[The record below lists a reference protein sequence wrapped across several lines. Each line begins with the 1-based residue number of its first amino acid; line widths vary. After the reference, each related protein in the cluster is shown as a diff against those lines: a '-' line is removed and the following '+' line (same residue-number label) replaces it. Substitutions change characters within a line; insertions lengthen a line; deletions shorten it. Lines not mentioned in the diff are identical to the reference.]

1 VRRTAASA
9 ALAGSAGA
17 AALCALVLHL
27 NPEVPFA
34 REVPALLTSLFVP
47 WAAGLTLLLGLAAA
61 AGHAA
66 RWWPR
71 PAPPVVPRRPY
82 FVVLSCLTLSAVAVV
97 YWQNLLAYGS
107 AIPVASVR
115 GLAAAALAV
124 TVAAVV
130 LFAVGLDAM
139 LFPRHGRPAAAPV
152 AILACGLAV
161 AVPLALR
168 PPPAAPPSP
177 VRVKLDAERPSRR
190 VVVVG
195 IDGLSPSDV
204 VARDPAAAR
213 VPALARLA
221 RRGATATLATVRPT
235 EGPPVWTTLMT
246 GRLPRDHGIRSA
258 STYRLLLSSTEWP
271 LMPRGVA
278 IGLLERV
285 RLAARLPV
293 TSGARRRRALWNV
306 LDAFGAPSGLVRVW
320 GTHPPETVKGFV
332 LSPFFHATRRD
343 PARSAGT
350 LHPSDLVDEVRARAV
365 SAADV
370 DPALL
375 RELASPAEKSDAP
388 LADPRVRRL
397 AEESL
402 APDLTYERAADV
414 LRQAYDPT
422 LLVVTLHGYDLAGH
436 AFFRYAHPE
445 AFGNVSLDDQRRYG
459 RVLAGYAGFLAR
471 WVSEIDRGR
480 RPGDVLLVVS
490 GHGLEPTPL
499 WRRLFAVLTGAET
512 DAASHAGAPPGVLL
526 AVGDGIQPGATVPG
540 ASVVDVAPTIL
551 YLLGLPVARDMEGRV
566 LAEMFTPGFADENPV
581 TYIPSYE
588 SLAVAPAAPAVP
600 VESLPPLPE
609 ERP

>member
-9 ALAGSAGA
+9 ALAASAGA
-17 AALCALVLHL
+17 VALCTLVLHL
-27 NPEVPFA
+27 NPEVSFA
-34 REVPALLTSLFVP
+34 REALPLLVCLFIP
-47 WAAGLTLLLGLAAA
+47 WAAGLAVLLVVVAA
-61 AGHAA
+61 AGRAL

-71 PAPPVVPRRPY
+71 PVPPVVHRRPF
-82 FVVLSCLTLSAVAVV
+82 FVVLSCLTLTAVAAV
-97 YWQNLLAYGS
+97 YWLNALAYGS
-107 AIPVASVR
+107 AVPAASLRALAESAVV
-115 GLAAAALAV
+115 LTAAAAVLLAV
-124 TVAAVV
+124 GV
-130 LFAVGLDAM
+130 DAM
-139 LFPRHGRPAAAPV
+139 LFPRHGRSLAAPI

-161 AVPLALR
+161 AGPLALR
-168 PPPAAPPSP
+168 PPSAAPVEPA
-177 VRVKLDAERPSRR
+177 RVKLDADRPARR

-195 IDGLSPSDV
+195 IDGLSPADLEG
-204 VARDPAAAR
+204 DPASAR
-213 VPALARLA
+213 VPSLARLA

-235 EGPPVWTTLMT
+235 EGAPVWTTLMT

-258 STYRLLLSSTEWP
+258 STYRLRLSATEWP

-278 IGLLERV
+278 MGLLERAS
-285 RLAARLPV
+285 LATRLPV

-343 PARSAGT
+343 PVQSAGT

-365 SAADV
+365 GAADI

-375 RELASPAEKSDAP
+375 RELASPAGPADAP
-388 LADPRVRRL
+388 LADPLVRRL

-402 APDLTYERAADV
+402 APDLTYQRAADV
-414 LRQAYDPT
+414 LRQAYDPS
-422 LLVVTLHGYDLAGH
+422 LLVVTFQGYDLAGH

-445 AFGNVSLDDQRRYG
+445 AFGNVSADDQRRYG
-459 RVLAGYAGFLAR
+459 RVLSGYAGLLGR
-471 WVSEIDRGR
+471 WVADIDRGH

-490 GHGLEPTPL
+490 AHGFEPTPL
-499 WRRLFAVLTGAET
+499 WRRLVSALTGAET
-512 DAASHAGAPPGVLL
+512 DAASHAGAPPGVLV
-526 AVGDGIQPGATVPG
+526 AVGDGIQPGATVRG

-566 LAEMFTPGFADENPV
+566 LAEIVTPEFADENPL
-581 TYIPSYE
+581 TFIPSYE
-588 SLAVAPAAPAVP
+588 SLAVAKAAPAVP
-600 VESLPPLPE
+600 AENLPPLPE

>member
-17 AALCALVLHL
+17 AALCTLVLHL

-34 REVPALLTSLFVP
+34 REAPALAASLFVP
-47 WAAGLTLLLGLAAA
+47 WAAGLTVLLGLVAA
-61 AGHAA
+61 AGRAA

-71 PAPPVVPRRPY
+71 PVPPVVHRRP
-82 FVVLSCLTLSAVAVV
+82 FLVVLSCLTLSAVAVV

-107 AIPVASVR
+107 AIPAASVR
-115 GLAAAALAV
+115 ALAAAAVAV
-124 TVAAVV
+124 TAAAVV
-130 LFAVGLDAM
+130 LLAVGLDAM
-139 LFPRHGRPAAAPV
+139 LFPRHDRPAAAPI

-168 PPPAAPPSP
+168 PAPAAPPAP

-195 IDGLSPSDV
+195 IDGLSPADV
-204 VARDPAAAR
+204 AGDPASAR
-213 VPALARLA
+213 VPVLAGLA
-221 RRGATATLATVRPT
+221 RRGAIATLATVRPT

-246 GRLPRDHGIRSA
+246 GRLPRDHGIRSG
-258 STYRLLLSSTEWP
+258 STYRLLLSPTEWP
-271 LMPRGVA
+271 LMPRGAA

-285 RLAARLPV
+285 GLATRLPV

-332 LSPFFHATRRD
+332 LSPFFHATWRD

-375 RELASPAEKSDAP
+375 RELGSPAEKAVSP
-388 LADPRVRRL
+388 LDDPLVRRL

-422 LLVVTLHGYDLAGH
+422 LLVVAFQGYDLAGH
-436 AFFRYAHPE
+436 VFFRYAHPE
-445 AFGNVSLDDQRRYG
+445 AFGNVSPDEQRRYG
-459 RVLAGYAGFLAR
+459 RVLSGYAGLLAR
-471 WVSEIDRGR
+471 WVAEIDRGR

-499 WRRLFAVLTGAET
+499 WRRLVSALTGAET
-512 DAASHAGAPPGVLL
+512 DAASHAGAPPGVLV
-526 AVGDGIQPGATVPG
+526 AVGDGIEPGAVVRG

-566 LAEMFTPGFADENPV
+566 LAEMVTPEFADLNPV